1 VWDMNNPCLAVVNVY
16 GEEVKGSEPIIV
28 HSLAVVEEQ
37 GVPNLL
43 SSDSVV
49 ERVKIFFL
57 M

>member
-1 VWDMNNPCLAVVNVY
+1 MNNPCLAVVNVY
-16 GEEVKGSEPIIV
+16 REEVKGSEPIIV

>member
-1 VWDMNNPCLAVVNVY
+1 MNNPCLAVVNVY